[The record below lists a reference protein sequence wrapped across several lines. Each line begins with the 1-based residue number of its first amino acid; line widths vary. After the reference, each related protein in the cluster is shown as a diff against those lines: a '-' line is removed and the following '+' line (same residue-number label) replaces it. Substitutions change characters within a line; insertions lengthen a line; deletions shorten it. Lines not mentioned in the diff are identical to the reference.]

1 MVRGFVAITAVAV
14 GLVNPPAETS
24 AKCTA
29 GVVTGVVTG
38 AAVGPAASPLAI
50 LVDRRVPPAVSVFQ
64 SDPLSVILLLILF
77 FL

>member
-1 MVRGFVAITAVAV
+1 MVRGVVAITAVAV
-14 GLVNPPAETS
+14 GLANPPTETS

-29 GVVTGVVTG
+29 GVVTG